1 MMLNNEQ
8 IRERMAKGEP
18 TASDLAEPSGDLV
31 IDVKGLAKVYGEHR
45 ALDGITFSVKKGEI
59 FGFLGPNGAGKT
71 TTIKVLTTI
80 TPPTQGEAKVLGY
93 DVTREAAAIR
103 KRIGLVQQQ
112 PSHEIFM
119 TVKQNL
125 RTYGLLWDMK
135 KDEIERRIASLSEL
149 FGLKD
154 VLGMKPPELSIGQ
167 RRRLQVAR
175 EFMHDMDLLFLDEPT
190 TGLDPQVRRA
200 LLDHLKEGAKNG
212 LTIFFTTHIMEEAE
226 FLCDRIAIIH
236 RGRIIACDSVTNL
249 RAKSGGGTLIEVFV
263 KDIDTATVDFVR
275 SMPGVKRVAPP
286 DQADEPLRVSVDT
299 PSTML
304 PSLLDALAKR
314 GCSVTGVN
322 VKEASLEEA
331 FLRMVAE

>member
-1 MMLNNEQ
+1 M
-8 IRERMAKGEP
+8 
-18 TASDLAEPSGDLV
+18 
-31 IDVKGLAKVYGEHR
+31 IDVKGLAKVYSEHR
-45 ALDGITFSVKKGEI
+45 VLDGITFSVKKGEI

-80 TPPTQGEAKVLGY
+80 APPTQGEVKVLGY
-93 DVTREAAAIR
+93 DVGREAPAIR

-112 PSHEIFM
+112 PSYEPFM

-125 RTYGLLWDMK
+125 RTYGLLWNMR
-135 KDEIERRIASLSEL
+135 KDEIEERIASLSQL

-154 VLGMKPPELSIGQ
+154 VLNTKPQELSIGQ

-200 LLDHLKEGAKNG
+200 LLNHLKERAKNG

-226 FLCDRIAIIH
+226 FLCDRIAVIH
-236 RGRIIACDSVTNL
+236 RGRVIVCDSVENL
-249 RAKSGGGTLIEVFV
+249 RAKSGGGTLVEIFV
-263 KDIDTATVDFVR
+263 KDMDTGTVDFVR
-275 SMPGVKRVAPP
+275 NMPGVKQVAPP
-286 DQADEPLRVSVDT
+286 SQPDEPLKVSVDT

-314 GCSVTGVN
+314 GYSVTGVN

>member
-1 MMLNNEQ
+1 
-8 IRERMAKGEP
+8 MAKGELK
-18 TASDLAEPSGDLV
+18 ASNLTEPSGDLV
-31 IDVKGLAKVYGEHR
+31 IDVKGLAKVYGEHK
-45 ALDGITFSVKKGEI
+45 ALDGITFGVKRGEI

-80 TPPTQGEAKVLGY
+80 TPPTQGEVRVLGY
-93 DVTREAAAIR
+93 DVTRETAPIR
-103 KRIGLVQQQ
+103 RRIGLVQQQ
-112 PSHEIFM
+112 TSYELFM

-125 RTYGLLWDMK
+125 RTYGSLWNMRK
-135 KDEIERRIASLSEL
+135 EEVEKRIASLSEL

-154 VLGMKPPELSIGQ
+154 VLDVKPQELSIGQ
-167 RRRLQVAR
+167 RKRLQVAR

-200 LLDHLKEGAKNG
+200 LLNYLKQRAKNG

-226 FLCDRIAIIH
+226 FLCDRIAVIH
-236 RGRIIACDSVTNL
+236 RGRVIACDSVANL
-249 RAKSGGGTLIEVFV
+249 RAKSGGGTLIEIFV
-263 KDIDTATVDFVR
+263 KDIDTATVDLVR
-275 SMPGVKRVAPP
+275 SVPGVKQVVAPS
-286 DQADEPLRVSVDT
+286 QADEPLRVSVET

-304 PSLLDALAKR
+304 PSLLDSLAKR

>member
-1 MMLNNEQ
+1 
-8 IRERMAKGEP
+8 MA
-18 TASDLAEPSGDLV
+18 
-31 IDVKGLAKVYGEHR
+31 IDVKGLTKVYGEHK
-45 ALDGITFSVKKGEI
+45 ALDGITFSVEKGEI

-80 TPPTQGEAKVLGY
+80 TPPTRGEVKVFGY

-103 KRIGLVQQQ
+103 RRIGLVQQQ
-112 PSHEIFM
+112 PSYEVFM

-125 RTYGLLWDMK
+125 RTYGLLWNMK
-135 KDEIERRIASLSEL
+135 KNEIEERITSLSEL

-154 VLGMKPPELSIGQ
+154 ALDAKPPELSIGQ

-200 LLDHLKEGAKNG
+200 LLNHLKERAKNG

-236 RGRIIACDSVTNL
+236 RGRIIACDSVANL
-249 RAKSGGGTLIEVFV
+249 RAKSGGGTLIEIFV
-263 KDIDTATVDFVR
+263 EDIDAATVDFVR
-275 SMPGVKRVAPP
+275 NMPGVKQVAPP
-286 DQADEPLRVSVDT
+286 NQADEPLRVSVDA

-304 PSLLDALAKR
+304 PSILETLGRR